1 VPLGSTRGL
10 GIVLKRINQD
20 IVEHHFGHTRAGAGS
35 TDAPTEFQCDK
46 ADEISQVL
54 RYVKGVMIRG
64 NVSEGEVDFYMD
76 IRPRVKVKS
85 EEEVDFSMEMDID
98 MDEADQKRKD
108 KPIRDSPY
116 AKQAS
121 KKSKEDKGIST
132 SCSEKDL
139 PRQQLFM

>member
-1 VPLGSTRGL
+1 MSGS
-10 GIVLKRINQD
+10 
-20 IVEHHFGHTRAGAGS
+20 S
-35 TDAPTEFQCDK
+35 
-46 ADEISQVL
+46 S
-54 RYVKGVMIRG
+54 G

-85 EEEVDFSMEMDID
+85 QEEVDFSMEMDID

-139 PRQQLFM
+139 PRQQLFMNN